1 MNHTR
6 TTPGRTRAPASL
18 PSGTPGHRYR
28 APLPTVLL
36 VLAVGAASPALG
48 EPSTASDE
56 LVEEIVVVGHPLSG
70 EGLALPATVLS
81 ADELERK
88 AAESIGATVG
98 NEPGIHNSSFGIA
111 AGRPVIHGLG
121 GARVRIMED
130 RIDTLDISV
139 TSGDHAVAVDPFIAE
154 RVEVLK
160 GSATL
165 LYGSGAIGGV
175 VDVHTGRIPHEVPE
189 RVNGALDLRGSDN
202 GDGRNGSFRLDGGGG
217 NLAWHIDGFAREA
230 DDYDIPGYAE
240 SAMLRALE
248 EEEEHHDE
256 DEHGEDDHD
265 EADDHDEEEEEGH
278 HDEDEHAD
286 EEEVHGYLPGSG
298 FEVRGGSVGFS
309 FVGDRGFIGLSVSG
323 LNSEYG
329 IPGHGHAHGHDE
341 DDEHEGELGHD
352 DEDEDHADDDHD
364 DEEAGHDEDEEL
376 HEEEAEGT
384 PIADLEQT
392 RIDLEAGLASPFDG
406 VENINLRIG
415 INDYEHLEIEPS
427 GEIGTAFENKAWEA
441 RMEMT
446 HAPAGGWRGALG
458 VQLGDREFSVVGE
471 EAFTPPVDT
480 QSAGLFWVGERSVGD
495 LGLEA
500 GLRYDR
506 VQHDPAHG
514 SSADFNGASASV
526 GLIIPLGDRWE
537 ATLLADYSSR
547 APVGEELFSDGP
559 HLATRSFEIGDPGLD
574 QEQARNLAATLT
586 GGGDRWSAR
595 GTFYYTDFAD
605 FIYQAATG
613 EEEDGLD
620 VREFAQADAT
630 FAGFEVE
637 GRVTVAEWGLGSL
650 ELGAFFDM
658 VSPELDISGNEH
670 LPLIP
675 PDRVG
680 VSVEFA
686 NDRLRANLD
695 FVRAFEQDDVAEF
708 ELPTDGYDDLRAR
721 IAWRFRPGDMAVDL
735 FLAGRNLTDEEQR
748 RHTSIIKDLAPEPG
762 RTIEAGLRMQ
772 F

>member
-6 TTPGRTRAPASL
+6 TTPGRPGAPASL
-18 PSGTPGHRYR
+18 PSGTPGRPYR
-28 APLPTVLL
+28 APLPAVLL

-48 EPSTASDE
+48 EETSTASDE
-56 LVEEIVVVGHPLSG
+56 LVEEIVVVGHPLSA

-98 NEPGIHNSSFGIA
+98 NEPGIHNSSFGVA

-130 RIDTLDISV
+130 RIDTLDVSV
-139 TSGDHAVAVDPFIAE
+139 TSGDHAVTVDPFIAE

-202 GDGRNGSFRLDGGGG
+202 GDGKNGSFRLDGGGG

-230 DDYDIPGYAE
+230 DDYEIPGYAE
-240 SAMLRALE
+240 SAMLRAL

-265 EADDHDEEEEEGH
+265 EADDHDEEEEGH
-278 HDEDEHAD
+278 HDEDEHDD

-329 IPGHGHAHGHDE
+329 IPGHSHAHGHDE
-341 DDEHEGELGHD
+341 HDEHEGELGHD
-352 DEDEDHADDDHD
+352 DEDHADDDHD
-364 DEEAGHDEDEEL
+364 DEEAGHDEDEDL
-376 HEEEAEGT
+376 HDEEAEGT

-392 RIDLEAGLASPFDG
+392 RIDLEAGLATPFDG
-406 VENINLRIG
+406 IENINLRIG

-427 GEIGTAFENKAWEA
+427 GEVGTAFENKAWEA

-526 GLIIPLGDRWE
+526 GLIIPLEDRWE

-547 APVGEELFSDGP
+547 APVGEELFSYGP

-637 GRVTVAEWGLGSL
+637 GHVTVAEWGLGSL

-686 NDRLRANLD
+686 NDRLRANVD
-695 FVRAFEQDDVAEF
+695 FVRAFEQDDVADF

-735 FLAGRNLTDEEQR
+735 FLAGRNLTDDEQR
-748 RHTSIIKDLAPEPG
+748 RHTSIIKDLAPDPG
-762 RTIEAGLRMQ
+762 RMIEAGLRMQ